1 MKKLLTALLAVSTLS
16 LGALS
21 ATTAFAEAWPAK
33 PVTLLVPFPP
43 GGSSDAIARTLG
55 SKLQEK
61 IGGTF
66 VVDNRGGAGGTIGTA
81 TVKRAAPDGYTLLVT
96 SLGPLVIGPHLL
108 KNIGYDPTKDLDF
121 ISVAVQAPNVLV
133 VPAASPH
140 KNMADVLAFLKA
152 NPEKMSFASSGN
164 GSSDHITAEL
174 FWQQTGTS
182 GLHIPYKGGGP
193 AMTDLLGGQ
202 VDASFVNI
210 NTALPQIKAGKLRA
224 LAVTSAKRSLVQP
237 DVPTM
242 DELGIK
248 GLQVYSWQAVAAPKG
263 LPADIKAKLHA
274 GIVAALNA
282 ADVKPKLLE
291 QGFEIVAN
299 TPEQFTA
306 FQHAEFERW
315 KKVITDRKI
324 TAD

>member
-1 MKKLLTALLAVSTLS
+1 MKKLLTALL
-16 LGALS
+16 LGAA
-21 ATTAFAEAWPAK
+21 ATTAALAQAWPAK

-43 GGSSDAIARTLG
+43 GGSSDAIARMLG
-55 SKLQEK
+55 TKLQEK
-61 IGGTF
+61 LGGSF
-66 VVDNRGGAGGTIGTA
+66 VVDTRGGAGGTIGTA
-81 TVKRAAPDGYTLLVT
+81 AVKRAPADGYTLLVT

-108 KNIGYDPTKDLDF
+108 KNVPYDPTKDLDY

-140 KNMADVLAFLKA
+140 KSMADVLAFQKA

-193 AMTDLLGGQ
+193 VMTDLLGGQ
-202 VDASFVNI
+202 VDASFMNI

-224 LAVTSAKRSLVQP
+224 LAITSTKRSPVQP

-263 LPADIKAKLHA
+263 LAADIKGRLHA

-282 ADVKPKLLE
+282 PDIRPKLLE

-306 FQHAEFERW
+306 FQAAEFERW
-315 KKVITDRKI
+315 KKVITERKI

>member
-1 MKKLLTALLAVSTLS
+1 MKKLLTALLVLS
-16 LGALS
+16 LGAT
-21 ATTAFAEAWPAK
+21 ATTAALAEAWPAK

-43 GGSSDAIARTLG
+43 GGSTDAIARLLG
-55 SKLQEK
+55 NKLQEG
-61 IGGTF
+61 IAGSSF
-66 VVDNRGGAGGTIGTA
+66 VIDNRGGAGGTIGTA
-81 TVKRAAPDGYTLLVT
+81 AVKRAPADGYTILVS

-108 KNIGYDPTKDLDF
+108 KNLPYDPTKDLDY

-140 KNMADVLAFLKA
+140 KSMADVLAFLKA
-152 NPEKMSFASSGN
+152 NPAKMSFGTSGN

-174 FWQQTGTS
+174 FWQQTATT

-193 AMTDLLGGQ
+193 VMTDLLGNQ
-202 VDASFVNI
+202 VDSSFMNI

-224 LAVTSAKRSLVQP
+224 LGITSAQRSPVLP

-248 GLQVYSWQAVAAPKG
+248 GVQVYSWQGVAAPKG

-274 GIVAALNA
+274 GIVKTLNA
-282 ADVKPKLLE
+282 PDVKPKLLE

-306 FQHAEFERW
+306 FQASEFARW
-315 KKVITDRKI
+315 KKVIEDRKI